1 MEWLAL
7 VVWIILAAVGIPLA
21 ALVGVAF
28 PTLGLQAVAVGAGFA
43 LCVLFIAL
51 ADGSA
56 LLWCGV
62 GVAMVGI
69 VAVAIGSARLTS
81 GDRSVS
87 VVGQSAEEHAALLA
101 GIQGPLF
108 GLVAGVSVLAA
119 LGMTAA

>member
-7 VVWIILAAVGIPLA
+7 VVWVIL
-21 ALVGVAF
+21 
-28 PTLGLQAVAVGAGFA
+28 
-43 LCVLFIAL
+43 
-51 ADGSA
+51 S
-56 LLWCGV
+56 WCGV
-62 GVAMVGI
+62 GVALVGL

-81 GDRSVS
+81 GDRSVI

>member
-7 VVWIILAAVGIPLA
+7 VIWVILAAVGIPLA
-21 ALVGVAF
+21 ALVGVAS
-28 PTLGLQAVAVGAGFA
+28 PTLGLQAVAVGAGLA

-51 ADGSA
+51 AGGSA

-62 GVAMVGI
+62 GVALVGL
-69 VAVAIGSARLTS
+69 VAVAVGSARLTS

-87 VVGQSAEEHAALLA
+87 VVGQRAEEHAALLA

-119 LGMTAA
+119 LGMTVA